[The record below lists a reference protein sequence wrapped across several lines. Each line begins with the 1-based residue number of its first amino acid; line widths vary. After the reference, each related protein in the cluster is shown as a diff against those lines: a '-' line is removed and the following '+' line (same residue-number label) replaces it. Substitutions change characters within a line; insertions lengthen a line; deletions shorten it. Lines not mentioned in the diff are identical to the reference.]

1 MTKITFHRIEE
12 SDIPRMAAMEAA
24 SWGSLGA
31 DETTI
36 RQRLSLGHT
45 MIAAVRDTVIAG
57 AVCFVETIQ
66 DPRDRATFPATFTAY
81 SSLARSAPPKSL
93 YVYNLGVR
101 PEFRGTPLSR
111 RLLAR
116 LVDYGREAGT
126 RWIVGDGRCPS
137 YGGAQ
142 QDSPD
147 KVAINAGF
155 RRTIDEWHRTGSMP
169 SVSDL
174 TQDPL
179 LNFYHRLLKCEFL
192 HLAPAFLPEDL
203 SSGGYRVI
211 FAVDLCK

>member
-1 MTKITFHRIEE
+1 MTKITFHKIGE
-12 SDIPRMAAMEAA
+12 DGILRMAAMEAA
-24 SWGSLGA
+24 TWGSLGA
-31 DETTI
+31 TEATI
-36 RQRLSLGHT
+36 RQRLSLGHI
-45 MIAAVRDTVIAG
+45 MIAAVQETTIAG
-57 AVCFVETIQ
+57 AVCFVETAH
-66 DPRDRATFPATFTAY
+66 DPRDKATFPATFSAY
-81 SSLARSAPPKSL
+81 SSLTRSVPPNSL

-111 RLLAR
+111 RLLAH

-142 QDSPD
+142 EDSPD
-147 KVAINAGF
+147 KVEINADF
-155 RRTIDEWHRTGSMP
+155 RRTIDEWHRTGIMP
-169 SVSDL
+169 SVGHL

-179 LNFYHRLLKCEFL
+179 LNFYHRILKCEFL
-192 HLAPAFLPEDL
+192 HLAPAFLPEDV